1 MKAAVL
7 REIGQPLRLED
18 VELDEPGAG
27 EVAVRIEAAGVCHS
41 DLHYMVGDLRA
52 KLPLVVGHEGSGI
65 VEALGPHAGD
75 RVSVGDRVALLWRP
89 RCGECEACVAGNPV
103 LCRFGRVL
111 ATTNGLMDGTTRLHG
126 NGERIHHLMGVSCF
140 AERVVVSE
148 TSVLRVP
155 DGVPPE
161 IAAIS
166 ACAVITG
173 VGAVLNAVHGA
184 AGQPL
189 AIFGTG
195 GVGLAAVMGAALSG
209 AHPVI
214 AIDLDPVKLEL
225 AQRVGATHVVDAGEG
240 DAVQQVLEV
249 TGDGVPWMIDAVG
262 RPETMRQA
270 IECLKPAG
278 TLVAVGLSSVEAT
291 VAVPINDL
299 VQRQKRLVGSLY
311 GSSNPRIDLPRI
323 FALYLAGRLP
333 LDDLIGG
340 HRPLAEVNE
349 AYAELR
355 SGAVGRTILRP

>member
-1 MKAAVL
+1 MRAAVL
-7 REIGQPLRLED
+7 REVGAPLQLED
-18 VELDEPGAG
+18 VELDEPRAR
-27 EVAVRIEAAGVCHS
+27 EVVVRIEAAGVCHS
-41 DLHYMVGDLRA
+41 DLHYMMGDLQA
-52 KLPLVVGHEGSGI
+52 KLPIVVGHEGAGI
-65 VEALGPHAGD
+65 VEAIGPQAGD
-75 RVSVGDRVALLWRP
+75 RISVGDRVALLWRP

-111 ATTNGLMDGTTRLHG
+111 ATTNGLMDGTTRLHQG
-126 NGERIHHLMGVSCF
+126 DERIHHLMGVSCF

-148 TSVLRVP
+148 TSVLQVP

-173 VGAVLNAVHGA
+173 VGAVLNAVHRP

-189 AIFGTG
+189 AVFGTG
-195 GVGLAAVMGAALSG
+195 GVGLAAVMGAALTG

-214 AIDLDPVKLEL
+214 AIDIDPVKLEL
-225 AQRVGATHVVDAGEG
+225 ARRVGATHVVDAGEG
-240 DAVQQVLEV
+240 NVVGQVLELSD
-249 TGDGVPWMIDAVG
+249 GGVPWMIDAVG

-270 IECLKPAG
+270 VECLRPAG
-278 TLVAVGLSSVEAT
+278 TLIAIGLSSADAT

-299 VQRQKRLVGSLY
+299 VQRQKRIVGSLY

-333 LDDLIGG
+333 LDELIGG
-340 HRPLAEVNE
+340 RRPLAEVNE

-355 SGAVGRTILRP
+355 TGGVGRMILAP

>member
-1 MKAAVL
+1 MRAAVL
-7 REIGQPLRLED
+7 RETGAPLQVED
-18 VELDEPGAG
+18 VELDEPKTG
-27 EVAVRIEAAGVCHS
+27 EVLVRIEAAGVCHS
-41 DLHYMVGDLRA
+41 DLHYMIGDLPA
-52 KLPLVVGHEGSGI
+52 KLPIVVGHEGAGF
-65 VEALGPHAGD
+65 VEAVGPGSRHPL
-75 RVSVGDRVALLWRP
+75 SVGDRVAMLWRP

-111 ATTNGLMDGTTRLHG
+111 ATTNGLMDGTTRLHVG
-126 NGERIHHLMGVSCF
+126 GERVHHLMGVSCF

-148 TSVLRVP
+148 TSALKVP

-184 AGQPL
+184 AGRPL
-189 AIFGTG
+189 AVFGAG
-195 GVGLAAVMGAALSG
+195 GVGLAAIMGAALIG

-225 AQRVGATHVVDAGEG
+225 AQRVGATHVVNAGEG
-240 DAVQQVLEV
+240 SVVDRVLEIS
-249 TGDGVPWMIDAVG
+249 GDGVPWMIEAVG

-270 IECLKPAG
+270 VECLRPAG
-278 TLVAVGLSSVEAT
+278 TLVAIGLSSAGANVP
-291 VAVPINDL
+291 VPINDL
-299 VQRQKRLVGSLY
+299 VQRQKRIVGSLY

-333 LDDLIGG
+333 LDELIGSR
-340 HRPLAEVNE
+340 RPLAEVND

-355 SGAVGRTILRP
+355 TGGVGRTILVP